1 VPHTQPWFAGV
12 ANLRGGLHGV
22 VDLARFLGL
31 PELDSVDAG
40 RDQARLIGLGAS
52 LGLNGALLVDR
63 LAGLR
68 SGDQLRRQADDGA
81 DATPARPSFA
91 PTLWLDA
98 NGRSW
103 QALDLGALA
112 RDVRFLSIA
121 A

>member
-1 VPHTQPWFAGV
+1 
-12 ANLRGGLHGV
+12 
-22 VDLARFLGL
+22 
-31 PELDSVDAG
+31 
-40 RDQARLIGLGAS
+40 
-52 LGLNGALLVDR
+52 
-63 LAGLR
+63 
-68 SGDQLRRQADDGA
+68 LRRQADDGA